1 MPPNISV
8 KLLIVDDHPLFRQG
22 VRWALATYED
32 VIIVA
37 EASSGEEALS
47 WITSAAPN
55 QEPNV
60 VLVDLNLPGISGL
73 ELTRQLRHQY
83 PSVGVVMLSIYENDE
98 QAFNAL
104 QAGAAAYRSKE
115 INPKDLADILRRV
128 ARGEYVINDVVLEEP
143 KVASRLLSQFRNLP
157 QDLSAAPDDDF
168 PLFTP
173 LSDREIEVLE
183 RIAAGGSNK
192 EIADTLG
199 ISTQTVKNHISS
211 ILRKLSLN
219 DRTQAVLYALRRGW
233 IEAPD
238 EIKGGAS
245 GPKAISEAN
254 MESGD

>member
-1 MPPNISV
+1 VPPNVSV

-22 VRWALATYED
+22 VRFALASYED
-32 VIIVA
+32 INVVS
-37 EASSGEEALS
+37 EASNGEDALA
-47 WITSAAPN
+47 WLTTAPPN

-60 VLVDLNLPGISGL
+60 VLVDLNLPGMSGL
-73 ELTRQLRHQY
+73 EVTRQMRHQY
-83 PSVGVVMLSIYENDE
+83 PSIGVVMLSIYESDE

-104 QAGAAAYRSKE
+104 QAGAAAYRSKD
-115 INPKDLADILRRV
+115 INPKDLADMLRRV
-128 ARGEYVINDVVLEEP
+128 ARGEYVINDVVFEEP

-157 QDLSAAPDDDF
+157 QDLSAAPEADF

-183 RIAAGGSNK
+183 RIADGGSNK
-192 EIADTLG
+192 EIADTLK

-233 IEAPD
+233 IDAPE
-238 EIKGGAS
+238 EIKGGGGS
-245 GPKAISEAN
+245 HGPE
-254 MESGD
+254 EG

>member
-1 MPPNISV
+1 MPPHTTV

-22 VRWALATYED
+22 VRWALGAFD
-32 VIIVA
+32 DINIIA
-37 EASSGEEALS
+37 EASAGEEAIEQLNGFS
-47 WITSAAPN
+47 PN

-73 ELTRQLRHQY
+73 ELTRHIRRQY
-83 PSVGVVMLSIYENDE
+83 PSLGVVMLSVHESDE

-104 QAGAAAYRSKE
+104 QAGAAAYRSKDV
-115 INPKDLADILRRV
+115 NPKDLAAILRRV
-128 ARGEYVINDVVLEEP
+128 ARGEYVINDVVLEDP
-143 KVASRLLSQFRNLP
+143 KVASRVLSQFRNMN
-157 QDLSAAPDDDF
+157 QNISTTPDVDF

-183 RIAAGGSNK
+183 RIASGGSNK

-233 IEAPD
+233 IEAPGMTKTNSK
-238 EIKGGAS
+238 EQ
-245 GPKAISEAN
+245 EEN
-254 MESGD
+254 TY

>member
-1 MPPNISV
+1 MPPYSTV

-22 VRWALATYED
+22 VRWTLAAND
-32 VIIVA
+32 DISIIA
-37 EASSGEEALS
+37 EASSGEEALE
-47 WITSAAPN
+47 WLGSASPN

-60 VLVDLNLPGISGL
+60 VLADLNLPGISGL
-73 ELTRQLRHQY
+73 ELTRQLRQMY
-83 PSVGVVMLSIYENDE
+83 PSLGVVMLSIYESDE

-104 QAGAAAYRSKE
+104 QAGAAAYRSKD

-128 ARGEYVINDVVLEEP
+128 ARGEYVINDVVLEDP
-143 KVASRLLSQFRNLP
+143 KVASRVLSQFRNMS
-157 QDLSAAPDDDF
+157 QDLSTTPDVDF

-183 RIAAGGSNK
+183 HIASGGSNK
-192 EIADTLG
+192 DIADTLR

-233 IEAPD
+233 IEAPSTLRSNLN
-238 EIKGGAS
+238 AS
-245 GPKAISEAN
+245 AAPLSDDDDA
-254 MESGD
+254 

>member
-1 MPPNISV
+1 MPPNVTV

-22 VRWALATYED
+22 VRSALTIYED
-32 VIIVA
+32 MMIVA
-37 EASSGEEALS
+37 ESSSGEDAMS
-47 WITSAAPN
+47 WLMSVPPN

-60 VLVDLNLPGISGL
+60 VLVDLNLPGMSGL
-73 ELTRQLRHQY
+73 EVTRQLRHQY
-83 PSVGVVMLSIYENDE
+83 PSVGVVMLSVYESDE

-104 QAGAAAYRSKE
+104 QAGAAAYRSKD
-115 INPKDLADILRRV
+115 INPKDLVDILRRV

-157 QDLSAAPDDDF
+157 QDIAAAPDEDF

-233 IEAPD
+233 IEAPG
-238 EIKGGAS
+238 EIKGGGA
-245 GPKAISEAN
+245 GARESE
-254 MESGD
+254 E

>member
-1 MPPNISV
+1 MASNTAV
-8 KLLIVDDHPLFRQG
+8 RLLIVDDHPLFRQG
-22 VRWALATYED
+22 VRAALGMYSD
-32 VIIVA
+32 IKVVA
-37 EASSGEEALS
+37 EASTGEEALA
-47 WITSAAPN
+47 WIEAAPPN
-55 QEPNV
+55 NEPTAA
-60 VLVDLNLPGISGL
+60 LVDLNLPGMSGL

-83 PSVGVVMLSIYENDE
+83 PSIGVVMLSVHESDE
-98 QAFNAL
+98 QAFGAL
-104 QAGAAAYRSKE
+104 RAGAAAYRSKE
-115 INPKDLADILRRV
+115 IHPRDLADILRRV

-157 QDLSAAPDDDF
+157 QQVTTVPDADF

-183 RIAAGGSNK
+183 RIATGDSNRD
-192 EIADTLG
+192 IAEALH

-238 EIKGGAS
+238 TIRGG
-245 GPKAISEAN
+245 GTPGDHDDSE
-254 MESGD
+254 

>member
-1 MPPNISV
+1 MPPYVTV

-22 VRWALATYED
+22 VRWSLSEEQD
-32 VIIVA
+32 INVIA
-37 EASSGEEALS
+37 EAASAEEALAYLEQA
-47 WITSAAPN
+47 TSG

-60 VLVDLNLPGISGL
+60 VLADLNLPGISGL
-73 ELTRQLRHQY
+73 DLTRQLRRQY
-83 PSVGVVMLSIYENDE
+83 PALAVVMLSVYENDE

-115 INPKDLADILRRV
+115 IHPKDLAVILRRV
-128 ARGEYVINDVVLEEP
+128 ARGEYVINDIVFEEP
-143 KVASRLLSQFRNLP
+143 KVASRVLSQFRNLP
-157 QDLSAAPDDDF
+157 QAIAAEAEFDT
-168 PLFTP
+168 PLFSP

-192 EIADTLG
+192 DIADTLG

-233 IEAPD
+233 IEAPNEIRNLSGSGTAGNGDND
-238 EIKGGAS
+238 E
-245 GPKAISEAN
+245 
-254 MESGD
+254 